1 MVALPC
7 RRETG
12 NDGQEPMMRAHQPP
26 LPRRKAPGLLLAAAL
41 AAIALGTLPP
51 AVLAKPA
58 RAGAERPLYKD
69 PSQPVERRVE
79 DLLARMRL
87 DEKVGQ
93 MVSVWEHKD
102 RIQTPDGTFS
112 PEKASAAFPDGLGQ
126 IARPSDRRGV
136 TVGANGA
143 AGAAAGSVGRDARE
157 TADYINAAQ
166 RWAVEHT
173 RLGIPILMHEESLHG
188 YVARGAT
195 SFPQAIGL
203 ASTWDP
209 ELLTRIFSVAGRE
222 MRARGANLALAPV
235 VDVARDPRW
244 GRIEETYGEDPYLV
258 GEMGLAAIR
267 GFQGTTLPLARDKVF
282 VTLKHLTGHGQ
293 PESGTNVG
301 PAPYG
306 ERTLREDFFP
316 PFERAVKTL
325 PIRSVMASYNEIDGI
340 PSHANKWLLGHVLR
354 GEWGYQGAVI
364 SDYFAIRELVT
375 RHKMFANIGDAA
387 ARALD
392 AGVDAET
399 PDGEGYA
406 LLPELVRQGKVSQA
420 EIDNA
425 VRRILRMKFEAGLF
439 ENPYADSRTA
449 LRREATPD
457 AIALAREAAREA
469 MVLLKNDQGVLP
481 LDPSRLKRVAVLGT
495 HARDT
500 PIGGYSDEPRHVVS
514 VLEGIRNEADG
525 RFAVDYAEG
534 VRITEKRVWAA
545 DEVKLVPEEV
555 NRRLIAEAVETAR
568 RADVVVMV
576 LGDNEQTSREAWAES
591 HLGDRSSLDLI
602 GQQNDLARAVFALGK
617 PTVVI
622 LLNGRPLSVNYLA
635 ENAPAL
641 IEGWYLG
648 QETGNAVADV
658 LFGRSSPGGKLPVS
672 IARNVGQL
680 PIFYNRKPTARR
692 GYLFDT
698 TAPLYPFGYGLSYTS
713 FDIGAPRLERETI
726 RAGETVKV
734 SVDVRNTGRRA
745 GDEVVQLYVRDD
757 EASVTRPV
765 IELKR
770 FRRVTLQPGE
780 RRTVTFELEPDDLAL
795 WNVEMKRVVEPG
807 TFTIH
812 AGPNSVDLK
821 SARLTVTG

>member
-1 MVALPC
+1 MSHTFPRAALGP
-7 RRETG
+7 
-12 NDGQEPMMRAHQPP
+12 AF
-26 LPRRKAPGLLLAAAL
+26 LLLALGASGLAL
-41 AAIALGTLPP
+41 AASAPPVAAGPTAAAGT
-51 AVLAKPA
+51 A
-58 RAGAERPLYKD
+58 RPVYKD
-69 PSQPVERRVE
+69 RSQPVERRVE
-79 DLLARMRL
+79 DLLARMTL
-87 DEKVGQ
+87 EEKVAQ

-102 RIQTPDGTFS
+102 RLQTPDGTFS
-112 PEKASAAFPDGLGQ
+112 PDKASAAYPNGLGQ

-136 TVGANGA
+136 TVDANGA

-157 TADYINAAQ
+157 TAEYINAAQ
-166 RWAVEHT
+166 RWAVEKT
-173 RLGIPILMHEESLHG
+173 RLGIPMLMHEESLHG

-195 SFPQAIGL
+195 SFPQALGL

-209 ELLTRIFSVAGRE
+209 ELLTRIFSVAARE

-267 GFQGTTLPLARDKVF
+267 GFQGTTLPLAKDKVY

-293 PESGTNVG
+293 PESGTNIG
-301 PAPYG
+301 PANLG
-306 ERTLREDFFP
+306 ERVLRTDFFP
-316 PFERAVKTL
+316 PFERAVKEL
-325 PIRSVMASYNEIDGI
+325 NVRSVMASYNEIDGI
-340 PSHANKWLLGHVLR
+340 PSHANKWLLTDVLR
-354 GEWGYQGAVI
+354 GEWGFKGAVV

-375 RHKMFANIGDAA
+375 RHRMFANIGDAA

-420 EIDNA
+420 QIDDA
-425 VRRILRMKFEAGLF
+425 VRRILRLKFEAGLF
-439 ENPYADSRTA
+439 ENPYADARRA
-449 LRREATPD
+449 LAKEATPD
-457 AIALAREAAREA
+457 AIALARQAAREA
-469 MVLLKNDQGVLP
+469 MVLLKNDEGVLP
-481 LDPSRLKRVAVLGT
+481 LQAGRIKRLAVLGT

-514 VLEGIRNEADG
+514 VLEGLQKEGKG

-555 NRRLIAEAVETAR
+555 NRRLIAEAVETAKK
-568 RADVVVMV
+568 ADVVVMV
-576 LGDNEQTSREAWAES
+576 LGDNEQTSREAWADT

-602 GQQNDLARAVFALGK
+602 GQQEDLARAVFALGK

-635 ENAPAL
+635 EKAPAL
-641 IEGWYLG
+641 VEGWYLG

-698 TAPLYPFGYGLSYTS
+698 TAPLYPFGYGLSYTTFS
-713 FDIGAPRLERETI
+713 VGAPSLARETI
-726 RAGETVKV
+726 RANETVKV
-734 SVDVRNTGRRA
+734 SVDVANTGRRP

-765 IELKR
+765 LELKR

-780 RRTVTFELEPDDLAL
+780 RRTVTFELGPDDLAL
-795 WNVEMKRVVEPG
+795 WNVAMKRVVEPG
-807 TFTIH
+807 TFTIS

-821 SARLTVTG
+821 SVKLTVTG

>member
-1 MVALPC
+1 MTARTTRRWGRAGLVA
-7 RRETG
+7 
-12 NDGQEPMMRAHQPP
+12 
-26 LPRRKAPGLLLAAAL
+26 AAAL
-41 AAIALGTLPP
+41 GVLIGATP
-51 AVLAKPA
+51 A
-58 RAGAERPLYKD
+58 RPLYKD
-69 PSQPVERRVE
+69 PAQPVERRVE
-79 DLLARMRL
+79 DLLKRMTL
-87 DEKVGQ
+87 EEKVAQ
-93 MVSVWEHKD
+93 MLSLWEHKD

-112 PEKASAAFPDGLGQ
+112 PEKASAAFPNGLGQ

-136 TVGANGA
+136 TAATNGA

-157 TADYINAAQ
+157 TADYVNAAQ
-166 RWAVEHT
+166 HWAVERT
-173 RLGIPILMHEESLHG
+173 RLGIPLIMHEEALHG

-195 SFPQAIGL
+195 SFPQSIGL

-209 ELLTRIFSVAGRE
+209 QLLTRIFSVAARE

-258 GEMGLAAIR
+258 SEMGLAAIR
-267 GFQGTTLPLARDKVF
+267 GFQGTTLPLRPDKVF

-293 PESGTNVG
+293 PENGTNVG
-301 PAPYG
+301 PASLG
-306 ERTLREDFFP
+306 ERTLRTDFFR
-316 PFERAVKTL
+316 PFEKAVKQL

-340 PSHANKWLLGHVLR
+340 PSHANKWLLTDVLR
-354 GEWGYQGAVI
+354 GEWGFKGAVV
-364 SDYFAIRELVT
+364 SDYFAIKELAG
-375 RHKMFANIGDAA
+375 RHHMYSDLHDAA
-387 ARALD
+387 VRALD
-392 AGVDAET
+392 SGVDAET
-399 PDGEGYA
+399 PDGEAYA
-406 LLPELVRQGKVSQA
+406 LLPELVRSGRVPQS
-420 EIDNA
+420 EIDAA
-425 VRRILRMKFEAGLF
+425 VRRILRMKFEGGLF
-439 ENPYADSRTA
+439 EHPYVDAGAA
-449 LRREATPD
+449 LAKEATPD
-457 AIALAREAAREA
+457 AVALAREAAREA
-469 MVLLKNDQGVLP
+469 MVLLKNDKGLLP
-481 LDPSRLKRVAVLGT
+481 LDSSRIRRLAVLGT

-514 VLEGIRNEADG
+514 VLEGLQNEGRG
-525 RFAVDYAEG
+525 RFEVDYAEG
-534 VRITEKRVWAA
+534 VRITTDRIWSK
-545 DEVKLVPEEV
+545 DEVKLVDPEV

-568 RADVVVMV
+568 KADVVVMV
-576 LGDNEQTSREAWAES
+576 LGDNEETSREAWADQ

-658 LFGRSSPGGKLPVS
+658 LFGRFSPGGKLPVS
-672 IARNVGQL
+672 IARHVGQL
-680 PIFYNRKPTARR
+680 PIYYNRKPTARR

-698 TAPLYPFGYGLSYTS
+698 TAPLYPFGYGLSYTRFEVS
-713 FDIGAPRLERETI
+713 APRLARATV
-726 RAGETVKV
+726 RAGEPVRV
-734 SVDVRNTGRRA
+734 SVDVANTGARA

-770 FRRVTLQPGE
+770 FERVRLTPGE
-780 RRTVTFELEPDDLAL
+780 RRTVTFDLTADDLAL
-795 WNVEMKRVVEPG
+795 WNAQMKRVVEPG
-807 TFTIH
+807 TFTVS

-821 SARLTVTG
+821 STKLTVAS

>member
-1 MVALPC
+1 MSETSRASFPMPRAGLLAVTLAAAAVVALPS
-7 RRETG
+7 
-12 NDGQEPMMRAHQPP
+12 A
-26 LPRRKAPGLLLAAAL
+26 LP
-41 AAIALGTLPP
+41 
-51 AVLAKPA
+51 AKPA
-58 RAGAERPLYKD
+58 AAAERPLYKN
-69 PSQPVERRVE
+69 PAQPVERRVE
-79 DLLARMRL
+79 DLLQRMTL
-87 DEKVGQ
+87 EEKVAQ
-93 MVSVWEHKD
+93 MVTLWEHKD
-102 RIQTPDGTFS
+102 RVQTPDGTFS
-112 PEKASAAFPDGLGQ
+112 PDKASQAFPNGLGQ

-136 TVGANGA
+136 TVAANGA

-166 RWAVEHT
+166 RWAVERT
-173 RLGIPILMHEESLHG
+173 RLGIPILMHEEALHG

-209 ELLTRIFSVAGRE
+209 ELVTRIFSVAARE
-222 MRARGANLALAPV
+222 MRARGATLALAPV

-258 GEMGLAAIR
+258 GEIGLAAIR

-293 PESGTNVG
+293 PENGTNVG

-340 PSHANKWLLGHVLR
+340 PSHANKWLLTHVLR
-354 GEWGYQGAVI
+354 GEWGFRGAVV

-375 RHKMFANIGDAA
+375 RHKMFASIGDAA

-392 AGVDAET
+392 AGVDSET

-406 LLPELVRQGKVSQA
+406 LLPELVRQGKVSTAQ
-420 EIDNA
+420 IDDA
-425 VRRILRMKFEAGLF
+425 VRRILRLKFEAGLF
-439 ENPYADSRTA
+439 ENPYADARSA
-449 LRREATPD
+449 LKKEGMPD
-457 AIALAREAAREA
+457 AVALAREAAREA
-469 MVLLKNDQGVLP
+469 MVLLRNEGGLLP
-481 LDPSRLKRVAVLGT
+481 LDASRLRRVAVLGT

-514 VLEGIRNEADG
+514 VLEGIEKEGKG
-525 RFAVDYAEG
+525 RFQVDYAEG
-534 VRITEKRVWAA
+534 VRITEKRVWAQ
-545 DEVKLVPEEV
+545 DEVRLVPEEV

-568 RADVVVMV
+568 KADVVVMV
-576 LGDNEQTSREAWAES
+576 LGDNEQTSREAWADT

-602 GQQNDLARAVFALGK
+602 GQQNDLARAVLAIGK

-635 ENAPAL
+635 GNAPAL

-658 LFGRSSPGGKLPVS
+658 LFGRANPGGKLPVS
-672 IARNVGQL
+672 IARSAGQL
-680 PIFYNRKPTARR
+680 PVFYNRKPTARR

-713 FDIGAPRLERETI
+713 FEVGAPRLERASI
-726 RAGETVKV
+726 RIGDSAKV
-734 SVDVRNTGRRA
+734 GVEVRNTGRRA

-765 IELKR
+765 LELKR

-780 RRTVTFELEPDDLAL
+780 RRTVTFELTPDDLAL

-807 TFTIH
+807 TFTVS
-812 AGPNSVDLK
+812 AGPNSVELK
-821 SARLTVTG
+821 SARLTVTP